1 MLKGF
6 FFAVIPAKELLLLKG
21 FCFAVIP
28 AKELLLLKGFCFAVI
43 PAKRIII
50 FKKFLLKGFCF
61 AVISAKLT
69 AFISV
74 CANNAGIVA
83 CNKHLCKRNVAML
96 VFLKAPEPFGKRHN
110 RLRYYALSEK
120 FLFPTFAIT

>member
-1 MLKGF
+1 MYLQSSLQRINCVKRF
-6 FFAVIPAKELLLLKG
+6 LFCRHPCKRIDFVTSSLL
-21 FCFAVIP
+21 CSHP
-28 AKELLLLKGFCFAVI
+28 S
-43 PAKRIII
+43 KRIII

-61 AVISAKLT
+61 AIIFAKLT
-69 AFISV
+69 AFIFV

-83 CNKHLCKRNVAML
+83 CNKHLCKRNVVML
-96 VFLKAPEPFGKRHN
+96 VFLKAPESFGKRHN